1 MSSRV
6 SIFLGCLVLVAA
18 SVFGINYVNLQRPL
32 TALIDSDKRNGGI
45 SIRAHYDNYWPSK
58 TLVFDIRDIDGEKS
72 PLDVFRLFLQF
83 AEVKKDSS
91 FDTVKL
97 SFRGTTKF
105 ILKGNYFNTLG
116 VEYKSQNPA
125 YTIRTF
131 PEKLYKPDG
140 RQAFGT
146 WSGGILGVLSRQM
159 EDFSEFHKQWYL
171 EELSAK

>member
-45 SIRAHYDNYWPSK
+45 SIRAHYDNYLPSK

-83 AEVKKDSS
+83 AEV
-91 FDTVKL
+91 
-97 SFRGTTKF
+97 
-105 ILKGNYFNTLG
+105 
-116 VEYKSQNPA
+116 
-125 YTIRTF
+125 
-131 PEKLYKPDG
+131 
-140 RQAFGT
+140 
-146 WSGGILGVLSRQM
+146 
-159 EDFSEFHKQWYL
+159 
-171 EELSAK
+171 SARV